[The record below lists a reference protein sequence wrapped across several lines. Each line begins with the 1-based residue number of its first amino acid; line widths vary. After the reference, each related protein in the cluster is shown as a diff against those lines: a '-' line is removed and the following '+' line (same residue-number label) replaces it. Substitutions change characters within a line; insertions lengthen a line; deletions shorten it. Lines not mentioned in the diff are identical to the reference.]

1 MSAKPLTYSELFPA
15 VQVSPCKRYGP
26 AIAAFVTSQADKY
39 LDFNDRKEDRE
50 VFLNLMTDTS
60 IDATTRQWIWI
71 RRAKGFER
79 TMDRIIAQVA
89 ITNFKCQN
97 GHMPT
102 LDDIYNGDDGFEDSY
117 NFDDAIRYYE
127 EPTWPAEFDNKDSV
141 KRAAMEELMTYM
153 IGVYERAYAD
163 HRASRSGA
171 YA

>member
-15 VQVSPCKRYGP
+15 VQVPLCKRYGP

-39 LDFNDRKEDRE
+39 LDFEIRKVDRE
-50 VFLNLMTDTS
+50 AFLHVMTDTS
-60 IDATTRQWIWI
+60 IDATNRQWTWI
-71 RRAKGFER
+71 RCAKGFER
-79 TMDRIIAQVA
+79 VMDRVIIDIA

-117 NFDDAIRYYE
+117 NFEYSIRSYT
-127 EPTWPAEFDNKDSV
+127 EPIWPAEFDNNDSV
-141 KRAAMEELMTYM
+141 KRAAMELLMTYM
-153 IGVYERAYAD
+153 SGVYERAYAD